1 LQNICQEKPKLRCH
15 LYSKVGMSI
24 SNLSAELE
32 ELLKL
37 LQHASAIQWRVQA
50 LLLLLSQMVKSKL
63 LDQWIGSQQDNMLML
78 DAFSHNNRCQ
88 I

>member
-1 LQNICQEKPKLRCH
+1 
-15 LYSKVGMSI
+15 MSI

-63 LDQWIGSQQDNMLML
+63 LDQWIGSQQGNMLML